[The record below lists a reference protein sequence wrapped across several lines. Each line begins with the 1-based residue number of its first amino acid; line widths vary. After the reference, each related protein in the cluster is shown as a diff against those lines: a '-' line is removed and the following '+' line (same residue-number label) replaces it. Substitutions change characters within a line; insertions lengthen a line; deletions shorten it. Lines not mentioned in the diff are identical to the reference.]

1 MKENVGRED
10 RIACFVVGPI
20 ALGIGYGTLGG
31 RHGRALGLAGMAA
44 GLLIVES
51 AITAVCPLNAAL
63 GVDTRR

>member
-10 RIACFVVGPI
+10 RLVRFVTGPI
-20 ALGIGYGTLGG
+20 VFAIGYGRLGG
-31 RHGRALGLAGMAA
+31 RQGRSLGLATMIA
-44 GLLIVES
+44 GVLIVES